1 MLVFLPLPARSL
13 RVGLIQTLAPMGEIT
28 VDFISKDPWQMVLV
42 EEGPWQDVP
51 AGLTKLQ
58 ERLYSCLDAA
68 IDGQL
73 AEQFPD
79 SCGQPITLRVDCYG
93 VPRAE
98 TAEFFDRFSASAL
111 QLPDYKTALSASPHV
126 SGIQFA
132 INFS

>member
-1 MLVFLPLPARSL
+1 
-13 RVGLIQTLAPMGEIT
+13 MGEIT
-28 VDFISKDPWQMVLV
+28 VDFIAENPWQMVLV

-51 AGLTKLQ
+51 ASLSALQ

-73 AEQFPD
+73 AEQFPE
-79 SCGQPITLRVDCYG
+79 SHGQPITLRVDCYG

-98 TAEFFDRFSASAL
+98 AEEFFSRFSSNAL
-111 QLPDYKTALSASPHV
+111 QLPDYKTGLATSPYV